1 MSKDGHIVLNK
12 YISLPEN
19 LQREVVD
26 FIDFLM
32 TRYQEEK
39 QFKKSRSAGE
49 SVEKDKKR
57 KSNFGS
63 ARGMIVMRSDFDE
76 PLDDFKE
83 YM

>member
-1 MSKDGHIVLNK
+1 M
-12 YISLPEN
+12 
-19 LQREVVD
+19 D

-76 PLDDFKE
+76 PLEDFKE
-83 YM
+83 SASLSIKQPGSNAITG